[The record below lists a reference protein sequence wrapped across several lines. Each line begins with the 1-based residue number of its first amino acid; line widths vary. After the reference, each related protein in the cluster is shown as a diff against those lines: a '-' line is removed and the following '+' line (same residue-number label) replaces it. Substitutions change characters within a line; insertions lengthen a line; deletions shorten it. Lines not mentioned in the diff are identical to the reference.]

1 MIIYIC
7 ALLVFPKPRSIVQL
21 RIQTNYCAFYRPKQM
36 MQNTRPLDL
45 VWRNLQLSKSEI
57 SDSNI
62 AAAVPWNTLNCEVR
76 VKF

>member
-21 RIQTNYCAFYRPKQM
+21 RMTNYCAFFRPKQM